1 MRPKRLLRCNGAT
14 TTTRLPTERN
24 GELSCAGPRERPAR
38 IPTTS
43 VFTRNILRRPPRRN
57 TSQNRRLRISPEF
70 PIFLRFLLCSRNII
84 VGRRKQGRVSWLRLV
99 ALRRA
104 RLSIQDERRVRGA
117 AGDRPHR
124 AAIPMCVDLFLPPF
138 VLRFV
143 SKFPVVK
150 IAAFPWNPE
159 KYRWAE
165 LSFEISTR
173 RFLSSS
179 RNLLRCHL
187 ISIFSL
193 GSFSSY
199 LCDRTFNLPL
209 FVNFPVLAFS
219 ESCSRVEEADLVWV
233 APVE

>member
-1 MRPKRLLRCNGAT
+1 
-14 TTTRLPTERN
+14 
-24 GELSCAGPRERPAR
+24 
-38 IPTTS
+38 
-43 VFTRNILRRPPRRN
+43 VFTRNILRRPPRRRQAN

-143 SKFPVVK
+143 SKIPVVK

-187 ISIFSL
+187 ISIFFPWVHSL
-193 GSFSSY
+193 CICVIVLLMFPCLLTSLFSLS
-199 LCDRTFNLPL
+199 LNHAVELKKQISCGLHLSNKSDEQVAFK
-209 FVNFPVLAFS
+209 VNKRSSQNVL
-219 ESCSRVEEADLVWV
+219 RKKV
-233 APVE
+233 